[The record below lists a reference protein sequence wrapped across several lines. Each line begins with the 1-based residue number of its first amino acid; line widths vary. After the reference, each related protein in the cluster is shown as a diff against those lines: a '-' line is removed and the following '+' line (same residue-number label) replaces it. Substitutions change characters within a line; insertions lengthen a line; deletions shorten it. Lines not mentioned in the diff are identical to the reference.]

1 MAGRRDKQ
9 RKSREQRKLLLIIIE
24 RGNQTERI
32 YFNKFKQRNSAIQI
46 EIPGCKSV
54 DAVKLVEYAIIKA
67 KEYAINFDEGE
78 KVWCVFDV
86 DAKKSLELQK
96 AKQLADRNRI
106 KMVLSNPSFELW
118 FLLHTDYYS
127 TRPFSS
133 NEDLLKE
140 LKARF
145 PAYKKTDHSMFK
157 TILPDQ
163 QQAIDKAQ
171 QLIKYHQECGNRLC
185 SRESNP
191 CTQVFELVEYI
202 NEIIV
207 GY

>member
-67 KEYAINFDEGE
+67 KEYAINFNEGE
-78 KVWCVFDV
+78 KVWCVFDI
-86 DAKKSLELQK
+86 DAKKTLELQR
-96 AKQLADRNRI
+96 AKQLADRNGI
-106 KMVLSNPSFELW
+106 KIALSNPSFELW

-133 NEDLLKE
+133 NEDLLNE
-140 LKARF
+140 LKSRF
-145 PAYKKTDHSMFK
+145 PAYKKTDDSMFK
-157 TILPDQ
+157 ALLPAQ
-163 QQAIDKAQ
+163 RQAINKAKR
-171 QLIKYHQECGNRLC
+171 LMVYHQDCGNRLC

-202 NEIIV
+202 NEIMGI
-207 GY
+207 